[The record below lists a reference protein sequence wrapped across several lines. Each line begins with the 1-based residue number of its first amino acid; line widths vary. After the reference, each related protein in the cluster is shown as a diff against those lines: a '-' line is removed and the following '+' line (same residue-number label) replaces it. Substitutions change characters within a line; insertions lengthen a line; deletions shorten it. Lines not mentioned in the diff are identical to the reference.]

1 MLDPDIHAMQE
12 AERKLLADDES
23 RYKYEQY
30 KKSLKDWNSSI
41 VEAEKRGEVR
51 GEVRGEAKATAKLAC
66 NLLSKDLS
74 IQLIHEYTGLL
85 INKIEALQ
93 QQLAQA

>member
-51 GEVRGEAKATAKLAC
+51 GKSEVKPKQLQ
-66 NLLSKDLS
+66 NLLA
-74 IQLIHEYTGLL
+74 TCCP
-85 INKIEALQ
+85 KISPYI
-93 QQLAQA
+93 